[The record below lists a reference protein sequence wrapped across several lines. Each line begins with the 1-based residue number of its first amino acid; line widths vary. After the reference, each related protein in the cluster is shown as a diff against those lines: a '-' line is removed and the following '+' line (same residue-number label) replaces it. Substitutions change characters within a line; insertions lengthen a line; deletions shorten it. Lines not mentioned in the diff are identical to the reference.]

1 MARNS
6 KRNRRQ
12 PKRSQGELNK
22 LKLSAY
28 ELVVIQD
35 YTQKEAANI
44 LGVSEVTMSQWACD
58 GQWRNE
64 KKARQSTST
73 ISTDNLKKIILLLS
87 DRRLEIEDQI
97 NDAIR
102 RGDSDMELELRK
114 QASSVS
120 DEISKHNKTLQT
132 IQKESKVT
140 LGIYIDVMDDIFD
153 QLRNEDPE
161 LWEKT
166 IEFQGTLIRKKTNE
180 LG

>member
-1 MARNS
+1 
-6 KRNRRQ
+6 
-12 PKRSQGELNK
+12 
-22 LKLSAY
+22 
-28 ELVVIQD
+28 
-35 YTQKEAANI
+35 
-44 LGVSEVTMSQWACD
+44 MSQWANE
-58 GQWRNE
+58 GQWRKE
-64 KKARQSTST
+64 KKARQSTASV
-73 ISTDNLKKIILLLS
+73 STDNLKKIILLLS

-97 NDAIR
+97 NESIKA
-102 RGDSDMELELRK
+102 GDSALELELRK

-153 QLRNEDPE
+153 HLRNEDPE

-166 IEFQGTLIRKKTNE
+166 IEFQTTLIRKKTNE

>member
-1 MARNS
+1 M
-6 KRNRRQ
+6 
-12 PKRSQGELNK
+12 
-22 LKLSAY
+22 
-28 ELVVIQD
+28 
-35 YTQKEAANI
+35 
-44 LGVSEVTMSQWACD
+44 
-58 GQWRNE
+58 
-64 KKARQSTST
+64 
-73 ISTDNLKKIILLLS
+73 S

-97 NDAIR
+97 NESIKA
-102 RGDSDMELELRK
+102 GDSALELELRK

-153 QLRNEDPE
+153 HLRNEDPE

-166 IEFQGTLIRKKTNE
+166 IEFQTTLIRKKTNE